1 MNNNNDIDIEKI
13 ISEVEN
19 NNKLYNSEDINNI
32 NNDKKEYQ
40 KDIVDLKLVW
50 ILHLLS
56 WITWIWI
63 FLTIWYFLL
72 KKDDLSYNEDQALRN
87 VINFHI
93 SYLIYVIISFILMF
107 LIIWFFTIIAVW
119 ILYIIFAIV
128 WFIKLLMN
136 EVYEFPLTIKML

>member
-40 KDIVDLKLVW
+40 KDIIDLKLVW

>member
-19 NNKLYNSEDINNI
+19 NNKLYNAEDISNI
-32 NNDKKEYQ
+32 DNDKKAYQ

-56 WITWIWI
+56 WINWIWI

-93 SYLIYVIISFILMF
+93 SYLIYVI
-107 LIIWFFTIIAVW
+107 
-119 ILYIIFAIV
+119 
-128 WFIKLLMN
+128 LLN
-136 EVYEFPLTIKML
+136 K